1 MHRCHG
7 LVTGFCS
14 TGLNWAPRVRDQHEY
29 WLPVSKE
36 ELMADDAEKVYP
48 TGLTVA
54 EAEELHKHVIEG
66 TRIFGALAL
75 FAHILAFAWS
85 PWLHG

>member
-1 MHRCHG
+1 
-7 LVTGFCS
+7 
-14 TGLNWAPRVRDQHEY
+14 
-29 WLPVSKE
+29 
-36 ELMADDAEKVYP
+36 MADEAEKVYP
-48 TGLTVA
+48 SGLTVA

-66 TRIFGALAL
+66 TRIFGAMAL